1 MELAINE
8 KFIPFS
14 SQKEY
19 QQIRKPQHLH
29 AITPLNKPII
39 KSWCSYQNQNIN
51 DEALRLNTP
60 FNFLMTPSLMIMPYQ
75 QTYFY
80 RWDVLFTDYD
90 FSKDYFLCVGPI
102 NGIYSIK
109 VNETLIKTSDKK
121 VLSRYDITTLLTGK
135 YDVIEI
141 YVHLQQGAMHQ
152 TMIAPYIIERANDRI
167 EDFSIHLRYCSQK
180 QLAEV
185 EVEILNIEG
194 TPFIAYELIDEKGYL
209 ITSGT
214 ISHDE
219 RNHISCQHSPE
230 HRPYILFLETED
242 ETIAHPIK

>member
-19 QQIRKPQHLH
+19 QQRRKPQHLH

-39 KSWCSYQNQNIN
+39 KSWCSYQSQNMN
-51 DEALRLNTP
+51 DEALRSNNP
-60 FNFLMTPSLMIMPYQ
+60 FHFLMTPSLLITPYQ

-90 FSKDYFLCVGPI
+90 YSKDYFLCVGPI
-102 NGIYSIK
+102 HGNYSIK
-109 VNETLIKTSDKK
+109 VNGTLIKANDKK
-121 VLSRYDITTLLTGK
+121 ALFRYDITTLLTGK
-135 YDVIEI
+135 DDVIEI
-141 YVHLQQGAMHQ
+141 YVYLQQGAMHQ
-152 TMIAPYIIERANDRI
+152 TMSAPYIIERANDRI

-209 ITSGT
+209 MTSG
-214 ISHDE
+214 IIAHDE
-219 RNHISCQHSPE
+219 HNHISCQHSYE
-230 HRPYILFLETED
+230 HSPYILFLETED